1 MIIQFTN
8 IVEFVALER
17 AYGYNYHINMYSV
30 HVGTFIFPL
39 FLVMSLCLMNEMCSD
54 IIWFEKLC
62 LYFVC
67 QHILVKFRLHE
78 ILKKNKVKLLPKIWK
93 RLKFLLHFINEAK
106 GKLEIVI
113 ESHGYWIRVS
123 ISCRKCGE
131 PCYDM
136 FGHNSCK
143 REGRLQIQEHFELLV
158 RS

>member
-17 AYGYNYHINMYSV
+17 AYGYNYHINMNSV

-39 FLVMSLCLMNEMCSD
+39 FLVMSLCLMNEMCSEM
-54 IIWFEKLC
+54 IWFEKLC

-93 RLKFLLHFINEAK
+93 RLKFLLHFINAQK
-106 GKLEIVI
+106 GVVNC
-113 ESHGYWIRVS
+113 YWKPWILDTGLYFMP
-123 ISCRKCGE
+123 K
-131 PCYDM
+131 M
-136 FGHNSCK
+136 WWA
-143 REGRLQIQEHFELLV
+143 LLWYV
-158 RS
+158 WP